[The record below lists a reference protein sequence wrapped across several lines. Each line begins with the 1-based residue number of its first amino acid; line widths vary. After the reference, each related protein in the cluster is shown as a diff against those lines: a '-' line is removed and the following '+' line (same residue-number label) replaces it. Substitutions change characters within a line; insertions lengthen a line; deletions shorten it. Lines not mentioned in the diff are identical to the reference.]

1 MTVVGAG
8 VVGCAIAY
16 ELAARGTAVRLIDPR
31 GTGQGASRASAGML
45 APRIEGHSEAL
56 LRLGLGSLELYD
68 SFITRV
74 SADAQRRIE
83 YRRSGTLQVARTDD
97 ESRQLEKEADALVDA
112 GVPHSYL
119 DGSALKSL
127 EPALAEDV
135 RSGLLIPEHGY
146 VGVATL
152 VSALTE
158 AVGRAGATLSAAR
171 VLGVSTAAGLVR
183 VETSEETLTSNVVV
197 LAAGS
202 WSGGIPMAAA
212 PPAPVHGPFAGSS
225 CSFASSGRLCLA
237 WYGALDGYL
246 VPWEDGR
253 LLVGATV
260 EDVGF
265 DESVTTEGVQRLLEC
280 AQALLPAAR
289 SAEVRGRACGLRPDH
304 ARRVADHWR
313 FIDNARRVL
322 RHRAL
327 SKRRVAGAADSGHGG
342 RPHSERARA
351 RRSGARAAGAI
362 RAVKLKKLYTSREVA
377 VLTGL
382 TARQLQWWDA
392 RRLFTAAIA
401 AHRTEAGGFTE
412 RRYTPLDVLEL
423 QVLADLRRRGFSV
436 AAPPA
441 TAHDAARRVR
451 HPPVRGDRRRRT
463 DDAFHGRRSAV
474 RADDGRAALRPG
486 RADAAAADGGRGP
499 ADAAA
504 ELVRDAASGPARAVS
519 GSETPSRG
527 RRPAAE

>member
-1 MTVVGAG
+1 MNVTVVGAG

-56 LRLGLGSLELYD
+56 LRLGLGSLDLYD

-74 SADAQRRIE
+74 AADAQRRVE

-97 ESRQLEKEADALVDA
+97 ESRQLEKEDRALVDA

-135 RSGLLIPEHGY
+135 CSGLLIPEHGY

-158 AVGRAGATLSAAR
+158 AAGRAGATLSAAK
-171 VLGVSTAAGLVR
+171 VLGVSTAAGSVR
-183 VETSEETLTSNVVV
+183 VETSEGRLTSNVVV

-212 PPAPVHGPFAGSS
+212 PPAPVRPIRGQLLQLRFERPPLS
-225 CSFASSGRLCLA
+225 RVV
-237 WYGALDGYL
+237 WGADGYL

-289 SAEVRGRACGLRPDH
+289 SAKCEGARAGLRPATPDELPIIGASSTMPGVYYATGH
-304 ARRVADHWR
+304 YRNGVLLAPLTAIMVADL
-313 FIDNARRVL
+313 ILN
-322 RHRAL
+322 
-327 SKRRVAGAADSGHGG
+327 GY
-342 RPHSERARA
+342 ER
-351 RRSGARAAGAI
+351 
-362 RAVKLKKLYTSREVA
+362 E
-377 VLTGL
+377 GL
-382 TARQLQWWDA
+382 A
-392 RRLFTAAIA
+392 
-401 AHRTEAGGFTE
+401 
-412 RRYTPLDVLEL
+412 
-423 QVLADLRRRGFSV
+423 
-436 AAPPA
+436 
-441 TAHDAARRVR
+441 
-451 HPPVRGDRRRRT
+451 
-463 DDAFHGRRSAV
+463 
-474 RADDGRAALRPG
+474 
-486 RADAAAADGGRGP
+486 
-499 ADAAA
+499 
-504 ELVRDAASGPARAVS
+504 LVRPERFGL
-519 GSETPSRG
+519 
-527 RRPAAE
+527 